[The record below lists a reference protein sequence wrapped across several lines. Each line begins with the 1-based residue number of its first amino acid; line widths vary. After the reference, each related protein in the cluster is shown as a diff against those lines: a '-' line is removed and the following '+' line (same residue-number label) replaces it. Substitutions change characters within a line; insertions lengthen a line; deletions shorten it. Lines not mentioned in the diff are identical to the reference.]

1 MTKAIYAGSF
11 DPITNG
17 HLWVIEKSAA
27 IFDELIVAVGDN
39 PGKNYSFSLEERV
52 ELLKSTLKKYP
63 NIKIDH
69 FSGEFLV
76 NYALA
81 ENAGFIVRG
90 IRNAQDYEFEKTIR
104 YVNSDVCDSIET
116 VFLIPPRDYAE
127 VSSSLVKGFVGTNGW
142 QQIITKYVPDV
153 VVSALIKKNQEE
165 IYAKCK

>member
-63 NIKIDH
+63 NIKIDY